1 MGSVTVRING
11 IDYNLKGKDDEEYL
25 NYIANYVDEK
35 VKEILSKNNKLSSV
49 AATVLAAINISDEL
63 FKVNNDYNDLLGN
76 FESLQKEND
85 ELKQCLEDVER
96 KKDEEKEEYTSMMQA
111 IEDLKL
117 EKISLEEKNSSLVE
131 VLNSKNDELEE
142 LKNVE
147 LKEDQQD
154 LSVQIAE
161 LEAAAKKLLEENNSL
176 KLVNREIKFELQSS
190 KYKVMDLEK
199 KYLDSQINLA
209 TEIKKREPYLKIK
222 DNK

>member
-85 ELKQCLEDVER
+85 KLKQSLEDVER
-96 KKDEEKEEYTSMMQA
+96 KEDEEKEEYVSMMQA

-117 EKISLEEKNSSLVE
+117 EKLSLEEKNSSLLE
-131 VLNSKNDELEE
+131 VLNSKNNELEE
-142 LKNVE
+142 LKNVQLDE
-147 LKEDQQD
+147 GQED
-154 LSVQIAE
+154 LSEQITE
-161 LEAAAKKLLEENNSL
+161 LESAAKKLLEENNSL
-176 KLVNREIKFELQSS
+176 KLVNREMKFELQSS

-199 KYLDSQINLA
+199 KYLDSQIKLA
-209 TEIKKREPYLKIK
+209 TEIKKREPYLKVK

>member
-49 AATVLAAINISDEL
+49 AATALAAINISDEL

-76 FESLQKEND
+76 FERLQKEND
-85 ELKQCLEDVER
+85 ELKQRLEDIER
-96 KKDEEKEEYTSMMQA
+96 KEDEEKEEYASMMQA

-117 EKISLEEKNSSLVE
+117 EKLSLEGKNSSLLE
-131 VLNSKNDELEE
+131 ALNSKSDELEQ
-142 LKNVE
+142 LKNGE
-147 LKEDQQD
+147 LDEDKED
-154 LSVQIAE
+154 LSEQITE
-161 LEAAAKKLLEENNSL
+161 LEVAAKKLLEENNSL

-199 KYLDSQINLA
+199 KYLDSQIKLA
-209 TEIKKREPYLKIK
+209 TEIRKREPYLKLK

>member
-25 NYIANYVDEK
+25 NYIASYVDEK

-76 FESLQKEND
+76 FERLQKEND
-85 ELKQCLEDVER
+85 ALKQRLEDLER
-96 KKDEEKEEYTSMMQA
+96 KEDEEKEEHVSMLQV
-111 IEDLKL
+111 IEALKL
-117 EKISLEEKNSSLVE
+117 EKLTLEEKNLSLVE
-131 VLNSKNDELEE
+131 VLKSKNNEIEE

-147 LKEDQQD
+147 LNEEHED
-154 LSVQIAE
+154 LSEQIIE
-161 LEAAAKKLLEENNSL
+161 LEVAAKKLLEENNSL
-176 KLVNREIKFELQSS
+176 KLINKEIKFELQSF

-199 KYLDSQINLA
+199 KYIDSQIKLA
-209 TEIKKREPYLKIK
+209 TEIKKREPYLKLK

>member
-76 FESLQKEND
+76 FERLQKEND
-85 ELKQCLEDVER
+85 ALKQRLEDLER
-96 KKDEEKEEYTSMMQA
+96 KEDEEKEECVSMLQV
-111 IEDLKL
+111 IEALKL
-117 EKISLEEKNSSLVE
+117 EKLAFEEKNLSLVE
-131 VLNSKNDELEE
+131 VLKSKNNEIEE

-147 LKEDQQD
+147 LNEEHED
-154 LSVQIAE
+154 LSEQITE
-161 LEAAAKKLLEENNSL
+161 LEVAAKKLLEENNSL
-176 KLVNREIKFELQSS
+176 KSINKEIKFELQSS

-199 KYLDSQINLA
+199 KYIDSQIKLA
-209 TEIKKREPYLKIK
+209 TEIKRREPYLKLK